1 MSIDIKNKNHDI
13 KNTNTD
19 IKNVLEW
26 LEHTAEAF
34 PEKTA
39 FDDGTAQICFRD
51 VKDGAQKIGAG
62 LLQVLE
68 QRAEIQQESAGC
80 QPSEERNLPVAILSG
95 RNIYTPIAFLGA
107 VYAGCFYAPLDG
119 TAPAERLK
127 TILKNLQPAVFIVS
141 EEYEELAGQLLQDL
155 TDGTADA
162 IVSAKKVFPLVS
174 LEELLKTEV
183 TEADRLRFQKIRE
196 AMQPDDPLY
205 VIHTSGSS
213 GTPKGV
219 LTGHASLI
227 NYINAYTKVMGITSE
242 DILGNQ
248 SPLDYIAAIRD
259 IYIPLKMGAGTYI
272 IPKKDF
278 TTPALL
284 FPDMTEKKVT
294 SIGWSVN
301 ALTIPAN
308 MGVFEKGR
316 PAYLNKIC
324 FSGSVMP
331 CKVLRIW
338 QDNLPDAKFVN
349 QYGPTE
355 ATASCTYYEVEGKVA
370 EEDVLPIGKPYDN
383 YDVFLLNEDLTPT
396 KKGEIGEI
404 CVGGPVLALGYIN
417 APLLTANSFIKDP
430 RGGEG
435 IIYKTGD
442 LGSMAEDGNLLFHG
456 RKDRQIKHLGHRV
469 ELGEIEEAAGRA
481 EGVSDCAALYKQD
494 KEQIY
499 LFYTGAATAKELAVA
514 LRKTLPGFMVPRKF
528 VLLEQMPVLAN
539 GKVDMQTLKGLME
552 N

>member
-1 MSIDIKNKNHDI
+1 MGKDV
-13 KNTNTD
+13 
-19 IKNVLEW
+19 KNVLEW
-26 LEHTAEAF
+26 LEESAAAF

-39 FDDGTAQICFRD
+39 FDDGTQTICFGQ

-62 LLQVLE
+62 LLKILKQT
-68 QRAEIQQESAGC
+68 
-80 QPSEERNLPVAILSG
+80 NLPVAVLSG
-95 RNIYTPIAFLGA
+95 RNVFTPVAFLGA
-107 VYAGCFYAPLDG
+107 VYSGSFYAPLDA

-127 TILKNLQPAVFIVS
+127 TILKNLHPAVLLVS
-141 EEYEELAGQLLQDL
+141 EEHRELAAALL
-155 TDGTADA
+155 DGMEDA
-162 IVSAKKVFPLVS
+162 AFPLVS
-174 LEELLKTEV
+174 LEELLKTQV
-183 TEADRLRFQKIRE
+183 TEEDRERFLAIRE
-196 AMQPDDPLY
+196 AMQPEDPLY

-213 GTPKGV
+213 GVPKGV

-227 NYINAYTKVMGITSE
+227 NYINAYVKVMGIGKE

-259 IYIPLKMGAGTYI
+259 IYIPLKTGAGTYI

-308 MGVFEKGR
+308 MGVFAKGR
-316 PAYLNKIC
+316 PEKLNKIC

-338 QDNLPDAKFVN
+338 QENLPEAKFVN

-355 ATASCTYYEVEGKVA
+355 ATASCTYYEVEGIVSDT
-370 EEDVLPIGKPYDN
+370 DVLPIGKPYDN
-383 YDVFLLNEDLTPT
+383 YEVFLLNEDLTPT
-396 KKGEIGEI
+396 PAGETGEI
-404 CVGGPVLALGYIN
+404 CVGGPVLALGYLN
-417 APLLTANSFIKDP
+417 APELTAQSFIKDP
-430 RGGEG
+430 RGKAG

-442 LGSMAEDGNLLFHG
+442 LGSLGEDGNLYFHG

-469 ELGEIEEAAGRA
+469 ELGEIEEAALRVDGITQC
-481 EGVSDCAALYKQD
+481 VSLYKED
-494 KEQIY
+494 SEQIH
-499 LFYTGAATAKELAVA
+499 LFYTGTATTKEIAVA
-514 LRKTLPGFMVPRKF
+514 LRRTLPGFMVPRRF
-528 VLLEQMPVLAN
+528 VLLEKMPELAN
-539 GKVDMQTLKGLME
+539 GKVDMQTLKSMM
-552 N
+552 